1 MIIKNYQFDINI
13 EITKKYKALLLYGV
27 NEGVKKEIIDK
38 IKGGNKNAE
47 IYNFFEEEITKNN
60 QLFYENIFNNSLF
73 EENKIV
79 FLHEATD
86 KIFSIVEE
94 CLNKLDQNIKL
105 YIIANNLDKKSKLR
119 KLFEDS
125 KNEGIIPLYE
135 DDERTLLNYLKK
147 ELNEFKGLTNEIC
160 NLIIS
165 NSKLDRRLVQ
175 NEITK
180 IKTFFNDKIIKK
192 EPLQNLLNLKKESD
206 FDEIRDSAITGEK
219 VKLNKLLSS
228 SNLNKEDLFFYLNS
242 LIFKF
247 KKIKDLLS
255 NREKNVESII
265 DNAKPPIFWKEK
277 PILKKQLYIWSKKNL
292 NKIINDLNQTEIL
305 AKKNSLVESSI
316 IFNNLLVN
324 ICNEASS

>member
-1 MIIKNYQFDINI
+1 MIIKNYQFNINT
-13 EITKKYKALLLYGV
+13 EITKKHKALLLYGA
-27 NEGVKKEIIDK
+27 NEGIKKEFIEK
-38 IKGGNKNAE
+38 IKQENKKTE
-47 IYNFFEEEITKNN
+47 IYTFFEEEILKNN
-60 QLFYENIFNNSLF
+60 QLFFENIFNNSLF
-73 EENKIV
+73 EASKIII
-79 FLHEATD
+79 LYEATD
-86 KIFSIVEE
+86 KIFNIVDE

-135 DDERTLLNYLKK
+135 DDERTLLNYIKK
-147 ELNEFKGLTNEIC
+147 ELNEFRGLTNEIC

-165 NSKLDRRLVQ
+165 NSKLDRRLIQ
-175 NEITK
+175 SEITK
-180 IKTFFNDKIIKK
+180 LKIFFNDKIIKK
-192 EPLQNLLNLKKESD
+192 EHLENLLNVKKESD

-228 SNLNKEDLFFYLNS
+228 SKFNKEDLFFFLNS

-247 KKIKDLLS
+247 KKMKDLLS
-255 NREKNVESII
+255 NKEKNVESII
-265 DNAKPPIFWKEK
+265 NNAKPAIFWKEK
-277 PILKKQLYIWSKKNL
+277 PILKKQLNIWSKKNID
-292 NKIINDLNQTEIL
+292 KIINTLNETEIL
-305 AKKNSLVESSI
+305 AKKNSQIESSV

>member
-1 MIIKNYQFDINI
+1 MIIKNYQFNINT
-13 EITKKYKALLLYGV
+13 ELTKKYKALLLYGV
-27 NEGVKKEIIDK
+27 NEGVKKEFIEK
-38 IKGGNKNAE
+38 IKQENKKAE
-47 IYNFFEEEITKNN
+47 IYTFFEEEILKNN
-60 QLFYENIFNNSLF
+60 QLFFDNIFNNSLF
-73 EENKIV
+73 EENKIII
-79 FLHEATD
+79 LHSATD
-86 KIFSIVEE
+86 KIFNIVDE

-135 DDERTLLNYLKK
+135 DDERTLLNYIKK
-147 ELNEFKGLTNEIC
+147 ELNEFRGLTNEIC

-165 NSKLDRRLVQ
+165 NSKLDRRLIQ
-175 NEITK
+175 SEITK
-180 IKTFFNDKIIKK
+180 LKIFFNDKIIKK
-192 EPLQNLLNLKKESD
+192 EHLENLLNVKKESD

-228 SNLNKEDLFFYLNS
+228 SKFNKEDLFFFLNS

-247 KKIKDLLS
+247 KKMKDLLS
-255 NREKNVESII
+255 NKEKNVESII
-265 DNAKPPIFWKEK
+265 NNAKPAIFWKEK
-277 PILKKQLYIWSKKNL
+277 PILKKQLNIWSKKNID
-292 NKIINDLNQTEIL
+292 KIINTLNETEIL
-305 AKKNSLVESSI
+305 AKKNSQIESSV

>member
-1 MIIKNYQFDINI
+1 MIIKNYQFNLTI
-13 EITKKYKALLLYGV
+13 EITKKHKALLLYGV
-27 NEGVKKEIIDK
+27 NEGVKKEYIDK
-38 IKGGNKNAE
+38 IKGDNKNAE
-47 IYNFFEEEITKNN
+47 IYNFFENEIIKNN
-60 QLFYENIFNNSLF
+60 QLFYEIIFNNSLF
-73 EENKIV
+73 EKNKIV
-79 FLHEATD
+79 FLYEATD
-86 KIFSIVEE
+86 KIFNIVDE

-135 DDERTLLNYLKK
+135 DDEKTLLNYIKK
-147 ELNEFKGLTNEIC
+147 ELDEFKGLTNEIY
-160 NLIIS
+160 NIIIS

-180 IKTFFNDKIIKK
+180 IKTLFNDKIIKK
-192 EPLQNLLNLKKESD
+192 ESLQNLLNLKKESD
-206 FDEIRDSAITGEK
+206 FDEIRDSAIIGEK
-219 VKLNKLLSS
+219 IKLNKLLSS

-255 NREKNVESII
+255 NREKSVESII

-277 PILKKQLYIWSKKNL
+277 PILK
-292 NKIINDLNQTEIL
+292 
-305 AKKNSLVESSI
+305 NS
-316 IFNNLLVN
+316 
-324 ICNEASS
+324 